1 MKITGDETL
10 ANEMVTAARSFP
22 ETAMVEKKPLYRT
35 LDQRRGNRRHGLYK
49 GTEKPEAAT
58 M

>member
-1 MKITGDETL
+1 
-10 ANEMVTAARSFP
+10 MVTAARSFP

-35 LDQRRGNRRHGLYK
+35 LDQRRGSRRQGVYR
-49 GTEKPEAAT
+49 GSEKPEEAT

>member
-1 MKITGDETL
+1 MKITGDESL

-35 LDQRRGNRRHGLYK
+35 LDQRRGSRRQGVYR
-49 GTEKPEAAT
+49 GSEKPEEAT